1 MEQVWLL
8 LLLTI
13 KVLSVTAQ
21 FNGYNCDANLH
32 SRFPGKCLIDFFLM
46 ASLLS
51 WFKAVL
57 IFKYRALNLSEAW
70 G

>member
-32 SRFPGKCLIDFFLM
+32 SRFPGKYLIDFFFF
-46 ASLLS
+46 SNG
-51 WFKAVL
+51 FFIVL
-57 IFKYRALNLSEAW
+57 VQSRAYF
-70 G
+70 

>member
-1 MEQVWLL
+1 MEQVWFL

-32 SRFPGKCLIDFFLM
+32 SRFPGKCLIDFFLNG
-46 ASLLS
+46 
-51 WFKAVL
+51 FFIVL
-57 IFKYRALNLSEAW
+57 VQSSAYF
-70 G
+70 

>member
-32 SRFPGKCLIDFFLM
+32 SRFPGKCLIDFF
-46 ASLLS
+46 SKWLLYCLGS
-51 WFKAVL
+51 KQYLF
-57 IFKYRALNLSEAW
+57 LNTEL
-70 G
+70 

>member
-13 KVLSVTAQ
+13 KVLPVTAQ

-32 SRFPGKCLIDFFLM
+32 SRFPGKYLIDFFF
-46 ASLLS
+46 SRG
-51 WFKAVL
+51 FFIVL
-57 IFKYRALNLSEAW
+57 VQSSAYF
-70 G
+70 

>member
-1 MEQVWLL
+1 MYVVTTLCLLGFAMEQIWLL

-32 SRFPGKCLIDFFLM
+32 SRFPGKCLI
-46 ASLLS
+46 
-51 WFKAVL
+51 
-57 IFKYRALNLSEAW
+57 ALFY
-70 G
+70 